1 MLAQRVRLA
10 IAQATLPT
18 MKNAEAMARRLTKEE
33 AIFAGTST
41 GANVTAALRLAKRLG
56 PSATVVT
63 LACDH
68 GLKYISTDLYR

>member
-1 MLAQRVRLA
+1 MWDPSLANEIEPVPSA
-10 IAQATLPT
+10 D
-18 MKNAEAMARRLTKEE
+18 AEAMARRLTKEE

-41 GANVTAALRLAKRLG
+41 GANLVAALRLAKRLG
-56 PSATVVT
+56 SGATIVT

>member
-1 MLAQRVRLA
+1 MMSS
-10 IAQATLPT
+10 TSSG
-18 MKNAEAMARRLTKEE
+18 KNQKRSVEVWPF

-56 PSATVVT
+56 PSATIVT
-63 LACDH
+63 LACEH